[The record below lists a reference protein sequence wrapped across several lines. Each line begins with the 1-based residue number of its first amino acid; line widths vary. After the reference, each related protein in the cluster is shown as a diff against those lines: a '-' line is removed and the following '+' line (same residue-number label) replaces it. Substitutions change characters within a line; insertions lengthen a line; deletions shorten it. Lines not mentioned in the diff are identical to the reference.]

1 MNERSSR
8 SHTLFTM
15 TVESRL
21 REGEE
26 EDDGTVRVAT
36 LVSGREEGG
45 RLNRQVFFFSPMEG
59 EGGHFERGRGRKE
72 GIKVGREPHTVCS
85 HCKAC
90 GWGEGPTVMVTVAS
104 GATTYR

>member
-1 MNERSSR
+1 MTVIVLTSSSENRSIGETNMNERSSR

-45 RLNRQVFFFSPMEG
+45 
-59 EGGHFERGRGRKE
+59 
-72 GIKVGREPHTVCS
+72 
-85 HCKAC
+85 
-90 GWGEGPTVMVTVAS
+90 
-104 GATTYR
+104 

>member
-1 MNERSSR
+1 MFSSSENRSIGETNMNERSSR

-36 LVSGREEGG
+36 LVSEREVGD
-45 RLNRQVFFFSPMEG
+45 RLNRKVFSPMEG
-59 EGGHFERGRGRKE
+59 EVATLRRKRRKGG
-72 GIKVGREPHTVCS
+72 
-85 HCKAC
+85 
-90 GWGEGPTVMVTVAS
+90 
-104 GATTYR
+104 Y

>member
-36 LVSGREEGG
+36 LVSEREDGG
-45 RLNRQVFFFSPMEG
+45 GDRLNRKVFSPMEG
-59 EGGHFERGRGRKE
+59 GGGGHFKE
-72 GIKVGREPHTVCS
+72 E
-85 HCKAC
+85 
-90 GWGEGPTVMVTVAS
+90 
-104 GATTYR
+104 

>member
-36 LVSGREEGG
+36 LVSGREEGD
-45 RLNRQVFFFSPMEG
+45 RLNRKVYFTHG
-59 EGGHFERGRGRKE
+59 GGGGHFEEEEEKRG
-72 GIKVGREPHTVCS
+72 I
-85 HCKAC
+85 
-90 GWGEGPTVMVTVAS
+90 
-104 GATTYR
+104 

>member
-36 LVSGREEGG
+36 LVSGREEGS
-45 RLNRQVFFFSPMEG
+45 RLNRQVYFTNGGGGGSRYGG
-59 EGGHFERGRGRKE
+59 EYMK
-72 GIKVGREPHTVCS
+72 PHTL
-85 HCKAC
+85 
-90 GWGEGPTVMVTVAS
+90 AS
-104 GATTYR
+104 FPSL

>member
-1 MNERSSR
+1 MFSSSENRSIGETNMNERSSR

-45 RLNRQVFFFSPMEG
+45 
-59 EGGHFERGRGRKE
+59 
-72 GIKVGREPHTVCS
+72 
-85 HCKAC
+85 
-90 GWGEGPTVMVTVAS
+90 
-104 GATTYR
+104 

>member
-59 EGGHFERGRGRKE
+59 EGEKGRVHTRKRE
-72 GIKVGREPHTVCS
+72 IGKECGRE
-85 HCKAC
+85 
-90 GWGEGPTVMVTVAS
+90 GM
-104 GATTYR
+104 